1 MLDLY
6 VDIDA
11 CPVYREVAEAASLHR
26 LDLYVVTRGFVVVPA
41 EAMVHPVLAE
51 DDDGSGDD
59 WIASN
64 IADGDICITPKAAL
78 AAHCLLRGARAM
90 APGGTV
96 WSMDGLAR
104 GLGIGNLHE
113 LPAKLGQSK
122 AREADRAHFARQ
134 LETLI
139 AALRRDAQAPRAR
152 RSADDGCVEI
162 RRKTAPAMPW
172 RAAS

>member
-1 MLDLY
+1 
-6 VDIDA
+6 
-11 CPVYREVAEAASLHR
+11 
-26 LDLYVVTRGFVVVPA
+26 
-41 EAMVHPVLAE
+41 
-51 DDDGSGDD
+51 
-59 WIASN
+59 
-64 IADGDICITPKAAL
+64 
-78 AAHCLLRGARAM
+78 M